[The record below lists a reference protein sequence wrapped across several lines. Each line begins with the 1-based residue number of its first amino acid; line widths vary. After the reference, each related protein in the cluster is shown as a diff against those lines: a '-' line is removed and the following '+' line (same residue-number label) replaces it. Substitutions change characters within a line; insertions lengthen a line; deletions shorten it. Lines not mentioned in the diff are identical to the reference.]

1 MEKRQLKELSE
12 LWTKRNDSCRCNV
25 CYRNTSQ
32 ITYTHIPIPILI
44 SALDSIGA
52 LAHTH
57 SHSHSHCPAHTTHS
71 KSRSTRNAYS
81 HKEIEIRAC
90 KIANGILWISFCL
103 GHFSSLIFNFQLPWL
118 SHILCIFPLG
128 MLIMLLFPYVIF
140 SFSFLLLLFSFHAWP
155 VTLAVTYAA
164 HSTYNSFGEA
174 FSVAVVRRNRS
185 KYPVVGHA

>member
-1 MEKRQLKELSE
+1 MNSRL
-12 LWTKRNDSCRCNV
+12 NSCRCNV

-32 ITYTHIPIPILI
+32 ITYTHIPIPTLIILI

-52 LAHTH
+52 LAHTRTVQLTL
-57 SHSHSHCPAHTTHS
+57 HTRTG
-71 KSRSTRNAYS
+71 STRNAYS

-140 SFSFLLLLFSFHAWP
+140 SSLLLLFLVSFHAWP
-155 VTLAVTYAA
+155 VALAVTYAA
-164 HSTYNSFGEA
+164 HSTYYSFGEA
-174 FSVAVVRRNRS
+174 FSAAVVRTNGSR
-185 KYPVVGHA
+185 YPVVGHT